1 MCREMQ
7 VQIECARKKINIL
20 LKKCECNNKI
30 QYYRFYFEGWVHRI
44 DEQNWLRNE
53 CVLLIQ

>member
-30 QYYRFYFEGWVHRI
+30 LYNTI
-44 DEQNWLRNE
+44 DFTLKDGFIGSMNKTG
-53 CVLLIQ
+53 